1 MEGNKA
7 VFLDRDGV
15 INHDPGDYTRSL
27 DEFHVLPT
35 VFEALK
41 TLQDAG
47 YMLIL
52 ITNQGGIGRGMF
64 TEAEMHQFN
73 NHLINNA
80 RAAGGDIKD
89 IAFCP
94 HHPLAPDPAMAIPCR
109 CRKPEPGL
117 IIQLAEKW
125 QINLANSVMI
135 GDRDS
140 DVEAG
145 QRAGMHSYLF
155 DKTDLDH
162 LAKQVLAS
170 HFPTLRQAA
179 Q

>member
-1 MEGNKA
+1 MTRKA
-7 VFLDRDGV
+7 AIFLDRD
-15 INHDPGDYTRSL
+15 
-27 DEFHVLPT
+27 
-35 VFEALK
+35 K
-41 TLQDAG
+41 TLNQDQGYIYDPAEFAWMPGAAAALRRFHNAG
-47 YMLIL
+47 LPVFVV
-52 ITNQGGIGRGMF
+52 TNQGGIGRGIF
-64 TEAEMHQFN
+64 TETEMHQFN

-80 RAAGGDIKD
+80 RAAGGHITD

-94 HHPLAPDPAMAIPCR
+94 HHPLAPDSAMAAPCH

-125 QINLANSVMI
+125 QIDLTLSVMI

-145 QRAGMHSYLF
+145 KRAGMHSYLF
-155 DKTDLDH
+155 DKTDLDL

-170 HFPTLRQAA
+170 HFPA
-179 Q
+179 QSWLAS

>member
-1 MEGNKA
+1 
-7 VFLDRDGV
+7 
-15 INHDPGDYTRSL
+15 
-27 DEFHVLPT
+27 
-35 VFEALK
+35 
-41 TLQDAG
+41 
-47 YMLIL
+47 
-52 ITNQGGIGRGMF
+52 
-64 TEAEMHQFN
+64 MHQFN
-73 NHLINNA
+73 DNLIDNA
-80 RAAGGDIKD
+80 NAAGGDIID

-94 HHPLAPDPAMAIPCR
+94 HHPLALDPAMATLCR
-109 CRKPEPGL
+109 RRKPEPGL

-125 QINLANSVMI
+125 QIDLANSVMI

-170 HFPTLRQAA
+170 HFPEQWRLA

>member
-1 MEGNKA
+1 MTRKA
-7 VFLDRDGV
+7 AIFLDRDETLNQDRGY
-15 INHDPGDYTRSL
+15 IYDPA
-27 DEFHVLPT
+27 EFAWMPGAAAALRRFHTAGLP
-35 VFEALK
+35 VFVV
-41 TLQDAG
+41 
-47 YMLIL
+47 
-52 ITNQGGIGRGMF
+52 TNQGGIGRGMF
-64 TEAEMHQFN
+64 TEAAMHQFN
-73 NHLINNA
+73 NHLIDNA
-80 RAAGGDIKD
+80 RAAGGDITD

-94 HHPLAPDPAMAIPCR
+94 HHPLAPDPAMATPCR

-125 QINLANSVMI
+125 QIDLANSVMI

-155 DKTDLDH
+155 DKTDLDN

-170 HFPTLRQAA
+170 HFPA
-179 Q
+179 QWRRAQ

>member
-1 MEGNKA
+1 MTRKA
-7 VFLDRDGV
+7 AIFLDRDETLNQDRGY
-15 INHDPGDYTRSL
+15 IYDPA
-27 DEFHVLPT
+27 EFAWMPGAAAALRRFHTAGLP
-35 VFEALK
+35 VFVV
-41 TLQDAG
+41 
-47 YMLIL
+47 
-52 ITNQGGIGRGMF
+52 TNQGGIGRGMF
-64 TEAEMHQFN
+64 TEAAMHQFN
-73 NHLINNA
+73 NHLIDNA
-80 RAAGGDIKD
+80 RAAGGDITD

-94 HHPLAPDPAMAIPCR
+94 HHPLAPDPAMATACR

-125 QINLANSVMI
+125 QIDLTHSVMI

-145 QRAGMHSYLF
+145 KRAGMHSYLF

-170 HFPTLRQAA
+170 HFPA
-179 Q
+179 QWRRAQ